1 MSSSIDTRRWFDKY
15 WQIFLVAFGICFALL
30 MVFYKP

>member
-15 WQIFLVAFGICFALL
+15 WQFFVIAFAITFTLILAL
-30 MVFYKP
+30 YKP

>member
-15 WQIFLVAFGICFALL
+15 WQFFVIALGIGFALL
-30 MVFYKP
+30 LALYKP